1 MRTRK
6 YCTDLKSLR
15 FTYFYE
21 FRMCVLHIQYII
33 PKLSRGCFVMR
44 RVTSLMKTEALK
56 LVYFAYFNSVIS
68 YVIILVAYSTD
79 SEKSTLYSKE
89 NNKNN
94 ASY

>member
-1 MRTRK
+1 
-6 YCTDLKSLR
+6 
-15 FTYFYE
+15 
-21 FRMCVLHIQYII
+21 
-33 PKLSRGCFVMR
+33 MR